1 MEANSEKLENT
12 KKMKA
17 AVAGVAVAL
26 ALKAERESLREFPLP
41 ERVTVSAWQAVL
53 RSNIHSTRGN
63 VR

>member
-1 MEANSEKLENT
+1 MDPSMKKMTER
-12 KKMKA
+12 KMKA
-17 AVAGVAVAL
+17 AAAGVAVAL
-26 ALKAERESLREFPLP
+26 AIKAERGTIREFPLP